1 MPNEYDEY
9 KGRERAQM
17 YDDCRSHET
26 KAHSFS
32 MEAVRYP
39 YRGSGYAFLT

>member
-32 MEAVRYP
+32 MEAVRTP
-39 YRGSGYAFLT
+39 IEGADMPS